1 MANKDGHRRFGAI
14 RKLPSGRF
22 QVRYLGPDGRMRPGP
37 ETYAT
42 KAEAERSLTLIEAQL
57 MRREWIDPDRGKIEL
72 GKYAD
77 QWITD
82 RTLRPRT
89 IELYRQLL
97 RTHITPTLGGVQICD
112 LTTPM
117 VRSWRSKLRRS
128 GVSQTVTAKSYRL
141 LRAILNTAV
150 KEDELI
156 RVNPCRIKGADRE
169 DAPERPTL
177 TLAQVFDLADR
188 MPRRFR
194 VLILL
199 ATFGCLRWGEVTALR
214 RVDLDLDAT
223 TVRVRRAFSQQRGK
237 GLVLGPPKSRAGVRT
252 VSFPQAIVPDI
263 QGHLADFVDDD
274 PTALLFTG
282 PSDGH
287 PPLRRNNF
295 RKLVRW
301 EAAVTAVGAPGLH
314 FHDLRHTGN
323 TEAARTGASTKDLMV
338 RMGHDSPSAAL
349 KYQHATNQADRAIAD
364 ALSVAVAALKG
375 QKNKESA
382 SATDAPGAGEG
393 RDGDDGDDGAA
404 GVLARVG

>member
-1 MANKDGHRRFGAI
+1 MANKEGHRRFGAI

-22 QVRYLGPDGRMRPGP
+22 QARYPGPDGKMRTGP

-42 KAEAERSLTLIEAQL
+42 RVEAERFLTLTEAQL
-57 MRREWIDPDRGKIEL
+57 MRREWLDPDVGRIAL
-72 GKYAD
+72 GAYAD

-82 RTLRPRT
+82 RHLRPRT
-89 IELYRQLL
+89 VGLYRQLL
-97 RTHITPTLGGVQICD
+97 RTHIVPVLGDVLIRD

-117 VRSWRSKLRRS
+117 IRSWRSKLLGS
-128 GVSQTVTAKSYRL
+128 GVSQTVAAKCYRL
-141 LRAILNTAV
+141 LRAVLNTAV
-150 KEDELI
+150 KEDEMI

-177 TLAQVFDLADR
+177 TLAQVFDLAG
-188 MPRRFR
+188 R
-194 VLILL
+194 VPLRYRALILL

-214 RVDLDLDAT
+214 RADLDLDSA
-223 TVRVRRAFSQQRGK
+223 TVRVRHSFSDHPGK
-237 GLVLGPPKSRAGVRT
+237 GLVLGPPKSRAGLRT
-252 VSFPQAIVPDI
+252 VSFPAAIVADLR
-263 QGHLADFVDDD
+263 QHLATYVPDD

-282 PSDGH
+282 PSARR

-295 RKLVRW
+295 RKLVGW
-301 EAAVTAVGAPGLH
+301 EEAVTAIGAPGLH

-364 ALSVAVAALKG
+364 ALSDAVAALQERRK
-375 QKNKESA
+375 KH
-382 SATDAPGAGEG
+382 ATAATGEPGERQG
-393 RDGDDGDDGAA
+393 RDDGDDGAA
-404 GVLARVG
+404 GALVRVG